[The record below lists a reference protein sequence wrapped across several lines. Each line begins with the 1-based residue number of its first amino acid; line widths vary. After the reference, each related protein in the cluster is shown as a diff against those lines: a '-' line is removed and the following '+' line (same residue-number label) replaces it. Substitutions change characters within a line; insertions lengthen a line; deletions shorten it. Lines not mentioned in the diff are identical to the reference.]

1 MCLVK
6 NKETL
11 FVITGT
17 SRGIGRDL
25 KNILIDNNIDVI
37 GINRTVQDE
46 NDIYIDLCDAASLPQ
61 KLTSLK
67 SLIEENYNNHQIIFI
82 NNASLIE
89 PIAPLNEIESGSI
102 IDLINVNVVS
112 PLLFFNFLT
121 KLKNPWLI
129 VNMQS
134 GAAKALNK
142 YLGLYSV
149 SKLTVEKY
157 LEFIKLE
164 ENSNCIGI
172 YNYDPKIV
180 QTGMNEVLRKNKFF
194 NNDKFN
200 DTIPRDSRQTAY
212 QILEILKPKVY
223 DG

>member
-25 KNILIDNNIDVI
+25 KSILIDNNIDVI

-46 NDIYIDLCDAASLPQ
+46 KDIYIDLCDAVSLPQ
-61 KLTSLK
+61 KLISLK
-67 SLIEENYNNHQIIFI
+67 NLIEENYNNHQIIFI
-82 NNASLIE
+82 NNASLVE
-89 PIAPLNEIESGSI
+89 PVAPLNKIESGSI
-102 IDLINVNVVS
+102 IDLINVNVIS

-134 GAAKALNK
+134 GTAKTLNK

-180 QTGMNEVLRKNKFF
+180 QTGMNEALRKNKFF